1 MSLPECLQIMNCT
14 NANSVPVDSIYR
26 TNTILC
32 RSYKRSRKRVCG
44 QKALMVLE
52 FESGAN
58 ATRVRSGVVAR
69 MTVAVDKGEV
79 SSGFSDLVHQP
90 VPL

>member
-1 MSLPECLQIMNCT
+1 MTSTSGTGCFVRHFQIASLWI
-14 NANSVPVDSIYR
+14 VSIVRILFYAVR
-26 TNTILC
+26 T
-32 RSYKRSRKRVCG
+32 KGQEKFV

-58 ATRVRSGVVAR
+58 AKRVRSAAGGRITVV
-69 MTVAVDKGEV
+69 VDTGEA

>member
-1 MSLPECLQIMNCT
+1 
-14 NANSVPVDSIYR
+14 
-26 TNTILC
+26 
-32 RSYKRSRKRVCG
+32 
-44 QKALMVLE
+44 MVLE

-58 ATRVRSGVVAR
+58 AKRVRSAAGGRITVV
-69 MTVAVDKGEV
+69 VDTGEA